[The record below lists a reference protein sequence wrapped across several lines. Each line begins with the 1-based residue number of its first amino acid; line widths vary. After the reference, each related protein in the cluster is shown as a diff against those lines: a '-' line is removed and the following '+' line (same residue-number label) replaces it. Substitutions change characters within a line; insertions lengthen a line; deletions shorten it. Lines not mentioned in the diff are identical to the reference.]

1 MSCSFGKPPSFVE
14 SGMSKDQKEAVE
26 IVCPNCKRTEIVY
39 ITKEEVPK
47 CEDCK
52 VRMVI
57 RELLKEGKSF

>member
-1 MSCSFGKPPSFVE
+1 
-14 SGMSKDQKEAVE
+14 MSKDQKEAVE

-39 ITKEEVPK
+39 ITKEEMPK